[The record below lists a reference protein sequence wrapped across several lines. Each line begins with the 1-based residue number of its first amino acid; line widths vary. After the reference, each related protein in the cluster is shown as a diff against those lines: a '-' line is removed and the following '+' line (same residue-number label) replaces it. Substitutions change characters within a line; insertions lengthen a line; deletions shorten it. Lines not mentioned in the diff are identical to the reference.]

1 MGDALEKILECPI
14 CLEQIQNPKMLPC
27 QHSFCMDKCL
37 GKLLKTFDYQRK
49 VTCPMCMEEFP
60 IPKDGFPT
68 HYVLQNLLEKQEI
81 KMPAVSSL
89 FSKMNLKSDSNSD
102 INTTANAAVVPLE
115 NRVNIPFIFTLLES
129 IIQEQPNQSL
139 ALSGFK
145 WQKELFTVVELL
157 QSERPSDDLQSE
169 LFDLLG
175 FDQTQNVLKFRSDL
189 IGLKNQ

>member
-1 MGDALEKILECPI
+1 
-14 CLEQIQNPKMLPC
+14 MLPPY
-27 QHSFCMDKCL
+27 MMKAP
-37 GKLLKTFDYQRK
+37 QR
-49 VTCPMCMEEFP
+49 PNNMQQQP
-60 IPKDGFPT
+60 
-68 HYVLQNLLEKQEI
+68 
-81 KMPAVSSL
+81 
-89 FSKMNLKSDSNSD
+89 FSKMKLKSDSNSD
-102 INTTANAAVVPLE
+102 TSSTNTGAAAVPLE
-115 NRVNIPFIFTLLES
+115 SRVNIPFIFTLLES

-189 IGLKNQ
+189 VGLKNQ